1 MQKNTM
7 FKIVNPIIA
16 VLILSQG
23 LSGLLRP
30 QLSQDVFQW
39 VHKGG
44 GILLLVGVGLHVFL
58 NWNWVRANL
67 LPRRRR

>member
-23 LSGLLRP
+23 LSGLFRDR
-30 QLSQDVFQW
+30 LSQEAFEW
-39 VHKGG
+39 VHEGG
-44 GILLLVGVGLHVFL
+44 GILLLVGVAVHVIL
-58 NWNWVRANL
+58 NWSWVRANL
-67 LPRRRR
+67 LPRKGH